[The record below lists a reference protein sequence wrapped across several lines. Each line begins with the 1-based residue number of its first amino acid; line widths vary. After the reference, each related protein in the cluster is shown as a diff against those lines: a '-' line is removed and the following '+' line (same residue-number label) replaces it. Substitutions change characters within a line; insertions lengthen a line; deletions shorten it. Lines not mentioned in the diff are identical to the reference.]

1 MNESYDEERP
11 LRVLSES
18 RRVVRG
24 GRADSGLNHLGAHS
38 RAFIGVGECVS
49 RVKGK
54 RMTVRAEWLIFRQK
68 EWYRG

>member
-1 MNESYDEERP
+1 MNENYDEERP

-24 GRADSGLNHLGAHS
+24 GRTDSGLNHLGARS

-54 RMTVRAEWLIFRQK
+54 RMTVRAEGLNFRQK